1 MLLSLL
7 STVLRLQSAKG
18 NFTVSEYL
26 FLYLIRKLIKF
37 PMNSSFEIKAHSGS
51 IGYDDR
57 IVCLKLLGLSLKE
70 YHTVQSGLLMM
81 SRILEVNDLKH
92 HYLFLVIE
100 KIHLSLCRVVLQS

>member
-1 MLLSLL
+1 MHYFEI
-7 STVLRLQSAKG
+7 TKRYR
-18 NFTVSEYL
+18 NFPVSEYFL
-26 FLYLIRKLIKF
+26 LYLRRKLIKF
-37 PMNSSFEIKAHSGS
+37 PMNSSFEIKAHCGS

-70 YHTVQSGLLMM
+70 YHHSVQSGLLMM